1 MSDIEL
7 ADVTIH
13 IDKSLD
19 AEARVELEN
28 ALRAIQGVVSVHIA
42 EKTSHLVVVGY
53 NPQLTS
59 SKDILAT
66 VTAKDGHAELVGL

>member
-13 IDKSLD
+13 IDNNLD
-19 AEARVELEN
+19 AEARVQLED
-28 ALRAIQGVVSVHIA
+28 ALRAMQGVVSVHIA

-59 SKDILAT
+59 SQDILAA
-66 VTAKDGHAELVGL
+66 VSAKNGHAELVGM